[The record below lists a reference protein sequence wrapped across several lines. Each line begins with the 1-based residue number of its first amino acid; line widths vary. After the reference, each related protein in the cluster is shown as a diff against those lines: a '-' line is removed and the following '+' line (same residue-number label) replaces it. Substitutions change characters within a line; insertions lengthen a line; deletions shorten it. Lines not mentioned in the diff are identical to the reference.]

1 MRRAS
6 RTDANQAEIVKTL
19 RAYGCSVLDLSAV
32 GKGCPDL
39 LIGYQGR
46 NVLVELKLPT
56 RASRLNAV
64 QRRWHMAWNGQVAV
78 VRCVG
83 AALDALGIKE
93 WKGI

>member
-6 RTDANQAEIVKTL
+6 RTDANQSEIVKTL

-83 AALDALGIKE
+83 AALDALEIKE